1 MCCVEYA
8 AVCFFH
14 SYPTSGL
21 LFNCVLCFNT
31 IDGATDNL
39 QYCFDNA
46 VSQMP
51 FNTFKCTKRTTAA
64 YGTVQYMDQQT
75 AGKKEGKR
83 RGVYSTNFIQFQP
96 HHLHIYVE
104 SGISRWRNTRGLRHL
119 LSLGQIRLFS
129 QISSVPNTGVRAI
142 Y

>member
-1 MCCVEYA
+1 MA
-8 AVCFFH
+8 Q
-14 SYPTSGL
+14 SL
-21 LFNCVLCFNT
+21 
-31 IDGATDNL
+31 
-39 QYCFDNA
+39 
-46 VSQMP
+46 
-51 FNTFKCTKRTTAA
+51 
-64 YGTVQYMDQQT
+64 
-75 AGKKEGKR
+75 
-83 RGVYSTNFIQFQP
+83 YSTNFIQFQP